1 MRKISKTIFIS
12 VVVIGMV
19 AVVTLCGCIGNHTT
33 FDLTRQIGDVDLLKR
48 DVSLFDKG
56 EGK

>member
-19 AVVTLCGCIGNHTT
+19 AVIPLCGCTGSHTT
-33 FDLTRQIGDVDLLKR
+33 GDVDLLKR

-56 EGK
+56 GVQK